1 MELVKDTLNAL
12 CKKAIEAAVKAAQYI
27 SSCDPEDL
35 ALELKQSNFADQPQ
49 GGTSKASQVVT
60 EVDIKS
66 QEIILEILEESILKY
81 DLGILTEEKADDKSR
96 FEKDFFWCID
106 PLDGT
111 LPFSQ
116 GYQGYSVSIALVS
129 KEGEPV
135 IGVVCNPV
143 NMDVY
148 HAFKGSG
155 VFKNNELWTEDKRPG
170 DKYFTFINDRSFTKH
185 PKFKDITL
193 CVNNTAIDCGYSTF
207 KMLKQGGAVM
217 NAIWVLEN
225 RPACYF
231 KLPKKEL
238 GGGSLWDFAATAC
251 IFMEMGLPVSDIFGN
266 RINFNQKES
275 TFMNKSGVLFYD
287 VENLDCKGM
296 LKQFIQ
302 D

>member
-1 MELVKDTLNAL
+1 MELVKETLEDL
-12 CKKAIEAAVKAAQYI
+12 CGIAREAAIKAAQYI
-27 SSCDPEDL
+27 SSCDPNDL
-35 ALELKQSNFADQPQ
+35 AIELKTIDSVDQPQ
-49 GGTSKASQVVT
+49 GGTSKESQVVT
-60 EVDIKS
+60 EVDFRS
-66 QEIILEILEESILKY
+66 QEIILEELNDSVVKY
-81 DLGILTEEKADDKSR
+81 DFGILTEEKADDKSR
-96 FEKDFFWCID
+96 FIKDYFWCID

-148 HAFKGSG
+148 HAFKGGG
-155 VFKNNELWTEDKRPG
+155 VYKNNELWTDDKRPG

-193 CVNNTAIDCGYSTF
+193 CVNNLAIDSGYLTF

-217 NAIWVLEN
+217 NAIWVLET

-231 KLPKKEL
+231 KLPKNEI

-251 IFMEMGLPVSDIFGN
+251 IFTEMGLPVSDAFGN
-266 RINFNQKES
+266 KINFNQKES
-275 TFMNKSGVLFYD
+275 TFMNKTGVLYYD
-287 VENLDCKGM
+287 VENLDCKEM
-296 LKQFIQ
+296 LRRFIM
-302 D
+302 

>member
-1 MELVKDTLNAL
+1 MELVKETLQDL
-12 CKKAIEAAVKAAQYI
+12 CDKAIEAAIKAAQYI
-27 SSCDPEDL
+27 SSCDPNDL
-35 ALELKQSNFADQPQ
+35 AVELKEMDAENSPQ

-60 EVDIKS
+60 EVDLKS
-66 QEIILEILEESILKY
+66 QQIILDTLSDSINEF
-81 DLGILTEEKADDKSR
+81 DFGVLTEEMADDQSR
-96 FEKDFFWCID
+96 FEKEYFWCID

-129 KEGEPV
+129 KSGDPV

-148 HAFKGSG
+148 HAYKGGG
-155 VFKNNELWTEDKRPG
+155 VYKNNELWTEEKRPG

-193 CVNNTAIDCGYSTF
+193 CVNNMAIDCGYSTF

-231 KLPKKEL
+231 KLPKKDV

-251 IFMEMGLPVSDIFGN
+251 IFMEMRLPVSDAFGN
-266 RINFNQKES
+266 KINFNQSES
-275 TFMNKSGVLFYD
+275 TFMNKTGVLFYD
-287 VENLDCKGM
+287 VNNLDCKG
-296 LKQFIQ
+296 LLQKFIQ
-302 D
+302 E